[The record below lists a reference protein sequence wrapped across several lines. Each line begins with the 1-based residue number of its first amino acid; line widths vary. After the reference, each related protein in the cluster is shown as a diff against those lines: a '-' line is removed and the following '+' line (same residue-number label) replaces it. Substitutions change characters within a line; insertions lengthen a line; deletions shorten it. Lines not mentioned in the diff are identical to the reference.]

1 MIYNIPIFITSFF
14 YEYILDAIL
23 DSLIPSILKNM
34 SSWFKT
40 KLQGIREWYSSQD
53 TQQGISVITGLA
65 SDAFKVIMAS
75 MLAVFIPQAC
85 TIEESNTSI
94 YESNFGTIPPELAGH
109 FNGSQTTTHICTFH
123 ENFSDL
129 MDYNAFVLAF
139 NFLTLG
145 YFIYLYKVEITRERW
160 MIDNLDY
167 DKEKPDDAILAVKD
181 THSEL
186 IKQLQTHNIKYMRT
200 YKYIH
205 VIYLMNFA
213 FSAVLVLYYYYLDYR
228 TATTLIT
235 NTILVSNKIRIG
247 RELAIQSY
255 KKGFAYSFYNNKNI
269 SFNTIDARYLA
280 GDEDKMFIE
289 TDVDNP
295 DNTIIGIT
303 GKQSGQNNKKCENL
317 HKHISNIR
325 KYINKF

>member
-1 MIYNIPIFITSFF
+1 
-14 YEYILDAIL
+14 
-23 DSLIPSILKNM
+23 M
-34 SSWFKT
+34 SSWFKS
-40 KLQGIREWYSSQD
+40 KLQGIQDWYSSQD
-53 TQQGISVITGLA
+53 TQQSISVITGLA
-65 SDAFKVIMAS
+65 SDAFKVVMAS
-75 MLAVFIPQAC
+75 LLAVFIPQSC
-85 TIEESNTSI
+85 SSQETRQSI
-94 YESNFGTIPPELAGH
+94 FDATFSDVPIPPAFAGQM
-109 FNGSQTTTHICTFH
+109 NETMTTIHICTFH

-160 MIDNLDY
+160 MIDNLDF
-167 DKEKPDDAILAVKD
+167 DKEKPDDAILTVKD
-181 THSEL
+181 THPEL
-186 IKQLQTHNIKYMRT
+186 IEQLQTYNAKYMRT

-228 TATTLIT
+228 TATTLVT

-247 RELAIQSY
+247 RELALQSY

-269 SFNTIDARYLA
+269 SFNTIDSRFIS
-280 GDEDKMFIE
+280 DEDKMMLE
-289 TDVDNP
+289 TDIDNP
-295 DNTIIGIT
+295 DITAISIGN
-303 GKQSGQNNKKCENL
+303 KQYIQNKKGENL
-317 HKHISNIR
+317 HKHIANVR

>member
-1 MIYNIPIFITSFF
+1 
-14 YEYILDAIL
+14 
-23 DSLIPSILKNM
+23 M
-34 SSWFKT
+34 SSWFKS
-40 KLQGIREWYSSQD
+40 KWHGVRDWYSSQD
-53 TQQGISVITGLA
+53 TQQSISVITGLA

-75 MLAVFIPQAC
+75 MLAVFIPQSC
-85 TIEESNTSI
+85 TIEESKTNI
-94 YESNFGTIPPELAGH
+94 YQSNFGAIPPELAGYM
-109 FNGSQTTTHICTFH
+109 NGTISTTHICTFN

-167 DKEKPDDAILAVKD
+167 NKEKPDDAILTIKD
-181 THSEL
+181 THPEL
-186 IKQLQTHNIKYMRT
+186 IEQLQIYNAKYMQT

-205 VIYLMNFA
+205 VIYLMNFT

-247 RELAIQSY
+247 RELALQSH

-269 SFNTIDARYLA
+269 SFNTIDARYMTN
-280 GDEDKMFIE
+280 EDKILE
-289 TDVDNP
+289 TDIDNHEITAININKL
-295 DNTIIGIT
+295 NTLDT
-303 GKQSGQNNKKCENL
+303 LDKQHQKNNKQENI
-317 HKHISNIR
+317 HRHIANIR

>member
-1 MIYNIPIFITSFF
+1 M
-14 YEYILDAIL
+14 A
-23 DSLIPSILKNM
+23 
-34 SSWFKT
+34 SWFKS

-53 TQQGISVITGLA
+53 TQQSISVITGLA

-85 TIEESNTSI
+85 SIEESKTSM
-94 YESNFGTIPPELAGH
+94 YETTFGTIPLELAGQM
-109 FNGSQTTTHICTFH
+109 NETITTIHICTFH

-160 MIDNLDY
+160 MIDNLDF
-167 DKEKPDDAILAVKD
+167 DKEKPDDAILTVKD
-181 THSEL
+181 THPEL
-186 IKQLQTHNIKYMRT
+186 IEQLQTYNAKYMRT

-228 TATTLIT
+228 TATTLVT

-247 RELAIQSY
+247 RELAIQSA

-269 SFNTIDARYLA
+269 SFNAIDARLILDK
-280 GDEDKMFIE
+280 DEDKMILE

-295 DNTIIGIT
+295 DITAIGIGGCKAT
-303 GKQSGQNNKKCENL
+303 QHKKSENL
-317 HKHISNIR
+317 QKHIANIR

>member
-1 MIYNIPIFITSFF
+1 MYTWCKS
-14 YEYILDAIL
+14 
-23 DSLIPSILKNM
+23 
-34 SSWFKT
+34 
-40 KLQGIREWYSSQD
+40 KLQGIKEWYSSQD

-85 TIEESNTSI
+85 IIEESKTSI
-94 YESNFGTIPPELAGH
+94 YESNFGAIPPELAGH
-109 FNGSQTTTHICTFH
+109 LNGSQTTTHICTFH
-123 ENFSDL
+123 ENFYDL
-129 MDYNAFVLAF
+129 IDYNAFVLAF

-167 DKEKPDDAILAVKD
+167 DKYKPDDAILTIKD
-181 THSEL
+181 THPEL
-186 IKQLQTHNIKYMRT
+186 TEQLQIYNAKYMQT

-205 VIYLMNFA
+205 VIYLMNFT

-235 NTILVSNKIRIG
+235 NIILVSNKIRIG
-247 RELAIQSY
+247 KELAIQSH

-269 SFNTIDARYLA
+269 SFNTIDASYLI
-280 GDEDKMFIE
+280 GDNEENKMILE

-295 DNTIIGIT
+295 DNTIIGIS
-303 GKQSGQNNKKCENL
+303 GKQSGLNKKRVKIL
-317 HKHISNIR
+317 IKTYVI
-325 KYINKF
+325 

>member
-1 MIYNIPIFITSFF
+1 
-14 YEYILDAIL
+14 
-23 DSLIPSILKNM
+23 M
-34 SSWFKT
+34 SSWFKS

-85 TIEESNTSI
+85 TIEESKTSI
-94 YESNFGTIPPELAGH
+94 YESNFGAIPPELAGH
-109 FNGSQTTTHICTFH
+109 LNGSQTTTHICTFH

-167 DKEKPDDAILAVKD
+167 HKEKPDDAILTIKD
-181 THSEL
+181 THPEL
-186 IKQLQTHNIKYMRT
+186 IEQLQIYNAKYMRT

-205 VIYLMNFA
+205 VIYLMNFT

-247 RELAIQSY
+247 RELAIQSH

-269 SFNTIDARYLA
+269 SFNTIDARFIPT
-280 GDEDKMFIE
+280 DEDKIMLE
-289 TDVDNP
+289 TDIDNP
-295 DNTIIGIT
+295 ETISININSRSKSY
-303 GKQSGQNNKKCENL
+303 KQQQQQNNENL
-317 HKHISNIR
+317 HKHIAIIR

>member
-1 MIYNIPIFITSFF
+1 
-14 YEYILDAIL
+14 
-23 DSLIPSILKNM
+23 M
-34 SSWFKT
+34 SSWFKA
-40 KLQGIREWYSSQD
+40 KWQGIKEWYSSQD

-75 MLAVFIPQAC
+75 LLCVFVPQAC
-85 TIEESNTSI
+85 TVDESNQSI
-94 YESNFGTIPPELAGH
+94 FESVIGNTHSGLEKTINGT
-109 FNGSQTTTHICTFH
+109 QTTTHICTFQ
-123 ENFSDL
+123 ENFTNL
-129 MDYNAFVLAF
+129 IDYNSFVLAF

-167 DKEKPDDAILAVKD
+167 DKEKPDDAIHNVKD
-181 THSEL
+181 THPEL
-186 IKQLQTHNIKYMRT
+186 FEQLQNHNNRYMNT

-205 VIYLMNFA
+205 FIYTMNFL
-213 FSAVLVLYYYYLDYR
+213 FSAVLVIYYYYLDYR

-247 RELAIQSY
+247 RELAIQSH
-255 KKGFAYSFYNNKNI
+255 KKDFAYSFYNNKNI
-269 SFNTIDARYLA
+269 SFNTVDSSYLT
-280 GDEDKMFIE
+280 DEEKIFLE

-295 DNTIIGIT
+295 DATSISINMTS
-303 GKQSGQNNKKCENL
+303 KSLQNKKSENV
-317 HKHISNIR
+317 HRHIANIR